1 MFMPILFIVIG
12 LVLLAGG
19 GELLLRGAVSF
30 ARLLKLS
37 PALVGLTIVAA
48 ATSVPELAVSL
59 SAAIKG
65 SSDIAVGN
73 VVGSNIVNI
82 TLILGVAALIGGLA
96 IGGRTIKLEYP
107 VLALITWAFIVLAKD
122 GLIDGFDGSLLLVI
136 YVLFT
141 VYMVS
146 LVRGQMTPQEEADFA
161 AESQKMGG
169 RGGFVPASLFLVAGI
184 ALLWGGAEVTVAGAI
199 DIAKTFGMSDRVVG
213 LTIVAV
219 GTSLPEIVA
228 SVISSLKGRDDVAVG
243 NLIGSNLFNVL
254 VILGITALVKPI
266 GINPD
271 IITSDNWWMLAA
283 TLLIFPFMY
292 THLRISRLEGGVLVG
307 FYAIYVAI
315 LLGRA

>member
-30 ARLLKLS
+30 ARLLKMS

-73 VVGSNIVNI
+73 VVGSNIANI
-82 TLILGVAALIGGLA
+82 TLGAAALIGGLA

-122 GLIDGFDGSLLLVI
+122 GLIDRFDGSLLLVI

-146 LVRGQMTPQEEADFA
+146 LVRGQMSPQEEAQFA
-161 AESQKMGG
+161 AETQQMGG
-169 RGGFVPASLFLVAGI
+169 GGGFVPASLFLVAGI

-199 DIAKTFGMSDRVVG
+199 DIAKTLGMSDRVVG

-283 TLLIFPFMY
+283 TLLIFPFMF